1 MINKCIAPELKFACH
16 DVRLLF
22 LFFFF
27 FLFLRGGGGGGGGVG
42 VHLYLF
48 PPFSLR
54 GPIYVFLILSLDY
67 LFLSE

>member
-27 FLFLRGGGGGGGGVG
+27 FFWRGGGGGAP
-42 VHLYLF
+42 LS
-48 PPFSLR
+48 FSAIFIKGTNLCLPDFVP
-54 GPIYVFLILSLDY
+54 G
-67 LFLSE
+67 